1 MAKMAYPQFTGKLTL
16 YRLALHDQRSA
27 PLLQAIELQTVRATS
42 LDRERVER
50 PGAHSHG
57 RFRNGSARPSSCPGA
72 CSKPRSWYPRRVL
85 RSSHFL
91 SSICAT
97 RRDGCRPIR
106 SRPALPMRPQRR
118 TSARSSKSVGSID
131 RT

>member
-16 YRLALHDQRSA
+16 YRLALHDQRSD

-42 LDRERVER
+42 LDR
-50 PGAHSHG
+50 
-57 RFRNGSARPSSCPGA
+57 SASSAQG
-72 CSKPRSWYPRRVL
+72 
-85 RSSHFL
+85 H
-91 SSICAT
+91 
-97 RRDGCRPIR
+97 
-106 SRPALPMRPQRR
+106 